1 VVQSDVTPE
10 TENTIKDIIEFKPAL
25 MKVIQDE
32 ETAKMVMDDL
42 YYPIL
47 IVLRKGPMT
56 VKEIETQYNEI
67 AKNKK
72 SDKTIYRYLK
82 TLQEYDLIRAAGQ
95 RVVLGKTATE
105 TLFSRSAYAIY
116 LRTEQSEFWT
126 KEEGQNLALVLG
138 EALSPLLPDKKL
150 NYDKFQ
156 LFLQGLILDRI
167 DQLKGLLEVAD
178 ETLLE
183 GISSYDWR
191 RFTVFYDL
199 ASLFAVLLTDS
210 GLVEKLRACFE

>member
-1 VVQSDVTPE
+1 MVLSNETPE
-10 TENTIKDIIEFKPAL
+10 KENNIKDIIEFKPAL

-42 YYPIL
+42 YFPIL

-56 VKEIETQYNEI
+56 VKEIEVEYNEI

-82 TLQEYDLIRAAGQ
+82 TLQEFDLIRAAGQ

-116 LRTEQSEFWT
+116 LRNEQSEFWL
-126 KEEGQNLALVLG
+126 KEEGENLARVLG
-138 EALSPLLPDKKL
+138 EALSPLMPNKVI

-156 LFLQGLILDRI
+156 AFLQELSLNRI

-178 ETLLE
+178 ESMLE
-183 GISSYDWR
+183 GISGYDWR

-199 ASLFAVLLTDS
+199 ASLFAVLLS
-210 GLVEKLRACFE
+210 NESLVENLRSCFE